1 MGIKRSQSASR
12 VLATVELIAAHQPI
26 GVSALARLLGE
37 DKSGVQRAVMTLADA
52 GWIRAAPEPPVRWE
66 LSAHIFTIAHMPH
79 SANDLRQRAR
89 RTLEALRDETAET
102 VFLAI
107 PDIGRF
113 VVIEVAESPHT
124 LRAALRVSEI
134 ISIRS
139 TATARAVLPYLAPER
154 LKAVLGGE
162 VLEPADVAEFDATR
176 TRGFGLSADGVMQGS
191 TIVAAPIFD
200 SDGQP
205 IASIGVAGP
214 SERITPDRHAG
225 VGALALAAARS
236 LSRGV
241 PRPPVSAAA
250 DRALFAQAG
259 AD

>member
-1 MGIKRSQSASR
+1 MAVKRSHSALR
-12 VLATVELIAAHQPI
+12 VLGVVEQIAAHQPI

-37 DKSGVQRAVMTLADA
+37 DKSAVQRAVMTLADA
-52 GWIRAAPEPPVRWE
+52 GWIRTAPDPPARWE

-113 VVIEVAESPHT
+113 IVIEVAESPHT

-134 ISIRS
+134 ISIHR
-139 TATARAVLPYLAPER
+139 TATARAVLPYLSPER
-154 LKAVLGGE
+154 LATILGRE
-162 VLEPADVAEFDATR
+162 VLAPADLAEFGATR
-176 TRGFGLSADGVMQGS
+176 ARGFGLSADGVMLGS

-205 IASIGVAGP
+205 IASIGVSGP
-214 SERITPDRHAG
+214 SERITPDRHASF
-225 VGALALAAARS
+225 GALAVAAALS
-236 LSRGV
+236 LSRAT
-241 PRPPVSAAA
+241 PRLQASAAE
-250 DRALFAQAG
+250 
-259 AD
+259 

>member
-89 RTLEALRDETAET
+89 RTLEALRDETGET
-102 VFLAI
+102 VFLAM

-124 LRAALRVSEI
+124 LRAALRVGEI
-134 ISIRS
+134 ISVRR
-139 TATARAVLPYLAPER
+139 TATARAVLPYLSPDR
-154 LKAVLGGE
+154 LRTVLGGE
-162 VLEPADVAEFDATR
+162 PTDPADVAEFAGAR
-176 TRGFGLSADGVMQGS
+176 TRGFGVSADGVMMGS

-205 IASIGVAGP
+205 LASIGISGP
-214 SERITPDRHAG
+214 SERIPLARHAA
-225 VGALALAAARS
+225 VGALAVAAAQG
-236 LSRGV
+236 LSRGT
-241 PRPPVSAAA
+241 PRPQALASEGLVAAV
-250 DRALFAQAG
+250 
-259 AD
+259 